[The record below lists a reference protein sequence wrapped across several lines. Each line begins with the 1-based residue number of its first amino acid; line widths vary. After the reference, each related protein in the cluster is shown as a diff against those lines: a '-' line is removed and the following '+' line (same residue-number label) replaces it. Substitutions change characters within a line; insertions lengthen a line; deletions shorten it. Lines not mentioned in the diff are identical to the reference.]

1 MSWHSAIFWLAAA
14 CVGVGRFLVPGHD
27 LSWPGAYEAG
37 AHVWVGVAG
46 LLWVQNARWTRI
58 AGIPVWLD
66 PHGYGLAFWGLAL
79 FELVMFLC
87 R

>member
-1 MSWHSAIFWLAAA
+1 MSWRTVIFWLAAA

-27 LSWPGAYEAG
+27 LSPAGFYEAFS
-37 AHVWVGVAG
+37 HIWVGIAG

-66 PHGYGLAFWGLAL
+66 PHGYGLVFWGLAAL
-79 FELVMFLC
+79 ELTMFLL